1 MFQLGVQLCS
11 SPSVRVRGVD
21 GPDGS
26 SRPLPVVHVKQRNHC
41 LILVWHAV
49 QGKTIILTKYLQ
61 PFASTIFS
69 CFSGYVLAMG
79 VVRLQPDHPGQ
90 RSDGADWDPDWPPL
104 LFPDVQVP
112 ARLWRS
118 QPPKDTANLLRLVP

>member
-21 GPDGS
+21 GPHGS
-26 SRPLPVVHVKQRNHC
+26 RRPLPVVHAKQRNHC

-49 QGKTIILTKYLQ
+49 QGKTIMIDKNDIILTNYLQ

-69 CFSGYVLAMG
+69 CFSGHVLAMG

-90 RSDGADWDPDWPPL
+90 WSDGTDRNPHRPPL
-104 LFPDVQVP
+104 LLPHVQVP
-112 ARLWRS
+112 SGLWRS
-118 QPPKDTANLLRLVP
+118 